1 MNIYGPRRKTEAG
14 AQSDLDSMRGAA
26 AEYSADRAEAYEAM
40 RAEAARIRD
49 RASRAKETNASLSK
63 AGRVAEDDGDFRAV
77 VPHTAATG
85 QKAHLLGPRRP
96 DAWAAEQDLVAMRGA
111 AAVFPDDRVKA
122 FQAMHA
128 EARRIQDRAKY
139 AREIQEATFRRMS
152 SAASDSEEDDCLV
165 MDELDPDEWWRGLQD
180 GKTTSKTAEAKPR
193 KEELT
198 PLRATEELLMTFRP
212 RVESVDELK
221 RLRHVAVALA
231 EQLGLDLPLWLQ
243 RFACE
248 LDLRSSLLQL
258 DVLLDA

>member
-1 MNIYGPRRKTEAG
+1 MKETDGPLANAG
-14 AQSDLDSMRGAA
+14 QVADLDG
-26 AEYSADRAEAYEAM
+26 E
-40 RAEAARIRD
+40 
-49 RASRAKETNASLSK
+49 
-63 AGRVAEDDGDFRAV
+63 FRAHV
-77 VPHTAATG
+77 QHTASTG
-85 QKAHLLGPRRP
+85 QKANLYGPRRP
-96 DAWAAEQDLVAMRGA
+96 DAYAAEQDLVAMRA
-111 AAVFPDDRVKA
+111 AAGVFPDDRVKA

-180 GKTTSKTAEAKPR
+180 GKETSKAAEAKSR

-198 PLRATEELLMTFRP
+198 SLQATEELLMTFRP

>member
-1 MNIYGPRRKTEAG
+1 
-14 AQSDLDSMRGAA
+14 MRGAA
-26 AEYSADRAEAYEAM
+26 S
-40 RAEAARIRD
+40 
-49 RASRAKETNASLSK
+49 
-63 AGRVAEDDGDFRAV
+63 
-77 VPHTAATG
+77 
-85 QKAHLLGPRRP
+85 
-96 DAWAAEQDLVAMRGA
+96 
-111 AAVFPDDRVKA
+111 VFPEDRVKS

-139 AREIQEATFRRMS
+139 AREIQQATFRRMS

-165 MDELDPDEWWRGLQD
+165 MDELDPDEWWRDLQD
-180 GKTTSKTAEAKPR
+180 GKTTSKASEPESR

-248 LDLRSSLLQL
+248 LDLHSNLLQL